1 MAGGGSASA
10 QESGAGS
17 DCAGSREVP
26 VRPRPLGD
34 ARAVSQVARVRVMIL
49 RRWLAVAIPAG
60 ALVVGSAL
68 VLADGGGLGDLAGIR
83 ADRLGGGAPTY
94 LVLVGLAAGFG
105 GGVAA
110 CWLYLRGSVGE
121 LRRAAD
127 RLATGEPAPVVGL
140 AVARPLAPLAAA
152 LEAAAAAFHEAWDAA
167 TTDRLTRVANR
178 ATLLSQLIGE
188 VERARRYG
196 RPLSVA
202 FVDLDRFKAI
212 NDTYGHD
219 AGDLVLR
226 GVADIFAKNLR
237 ENDLVGRYGG
247 EEFMLIL
254 PETTPEDAV
263 TVAEK
268 LRLLVE
274 GHRFRLPDGTDVSV
288 TVSTGIAGGRGEQL
302 RLESLVRDADAAMY
316 SAKSLGRNQTYVF
329 AEPDEEARVP
339 RAPISPVGRAIASEV
354 AEAARRAAESA
365 LVSAVDALPSYRGR
379 PSSLIALVATSIAR
393 QLGLPETEVERIR
406 VASLLHDIGKLA
418 VPEEI
423 LEKPGPLTPGEWQ
436 SVTQHPRVG
445 QLVLDQVAS
454 FREAGMIIL
463 HHHERFSGHGYP
475 YGLRGTDIP
484 LGARIV
490 AIADAYEAMRD
501 DRPYKKGMSHEAAV
515 RELRRHAGTQFDP
528 QLVEAFCDLF
538 ADRPPVVEGWMPA
551 SGNGNGSGPKGRPRR
566 SVHHG
571 VVVSGDSSAASA

>member
-1 MAGGGSASA
+1 MGVAGAPSTGITEGVTS
-10 QESGAGS
+10 QK
-17 DCAGSREVP
+17 VP
-26 VRPRPLGD
+26 VGGKPSGD
-34 ARAVSQVARVRVMIL
+34 APAVRRPARVQLMVL
-49 RRWLAVAIPAG
+49 RRWVAAAIPACG
-60 ALVVGSAL
+60 L
-68 VLADGGGLGDLAGIR
+68 VLVAAVLVPVLGTPEAAVSPSVLAAALAGIGF
-83 ADRLGGGAPTY
+83 LG
-94 LVLVGLAAGFG
+94 GLAAG
-105 GGVAA
+105 
-110 CWLYLRGSVGE
+110 WLYLRGSIAE

-127 RLATGEPAPVVGL
+127 QLAAGELGTAIQGR
-140 AVARPLAPLAAA
+140 VARPLVPLAAA
-152 LEAAAAAFHEAWDAA
+152 LDAAAAAFHEAWDAA

-219 AGDLVLR
+219 AGDVVLR
-226 GVADIFAKNLR
+226 GGAQTLARNLR

-254 PETTPEDAV
+254 PETMPEDAAM
-263 TVAEK
+263 VAEK

-274 GHRFRLPDGTDVSV
+274 GYPFRFRDGTEVSV
-288 TVSTGIAGGRGEQL
+288 TVSIGIAGGRGEHL
-302 RLESLVRDADAAMY
+302 RLEALVRDADAAMY

-339 RAPISPVGRAIASEV
+339 RAPISPIGRTIASEV
-354 AEAARRAAESA
+354 GEAARRAAESA
-365 LVSAVDALPSYRGR
+365 LMSAVDSLPSYRGR
-379 PSSLIALVATSIAR
+379 PSSLIAFVATAIAR
-393 QLGLPETEVERIR
+393 QLGLPQQEIERIR

-418 VPEEI
+418 VSEEI
-423 LEKPGPLTPGEWQ
+423 LEKPGPLTPREWQ

-445 QLVLDQVAS
+445 QLILDQVTS
-454 FREAGMIIL
+454 FREAGTIIL
-463 HHHERFSGHGYP
+463 HHHERYSGHGYP
-475 YGLRGTDIP
+475 YGLRGAEIP

-501 DRPYKKGMSHEAAV
+501 ERPYKRAMSHEAAV

-528 QLVEAFCDLF
+528 ELVEAFCDLF
-538 ADRPPVVEGWMPA
+538 GDREPVVETWVAG
-551 SGNGNGSGPKGRPRR
+551 GNGHGGGNGRVGEGHARADGRGRRRR
-566 SVHHG
+566 SVHRG
-571 VVVSGDSSAASA
+571 VDLGGGSAAASA

>member
-1 MAGGGSASA
+1 MAA
-10 QESGAGS
+10 
-17 DCAGSREVP
+17 
-26 VRPRPLGD
+26 
-34 ARAVSQVARVRVMIL
+34 AV
-49 RRWLAVAIPAG
+49 PAG
-60 ALVVGSAL
+60 CLGLAT
-68 VLADGGGLGDLAGIR
+68 VLLAN
-83 ADRLGGGAPTY
+83 A
-94 LVLVGLAAGFG
+94 LAAGAAGRPAVEAPVVAVALAGLGFAAG
-105 GGVAA
+105 AAA
-110 CWLYLRGSVGE
+110 CWLYLRGSLVE

-127 RLATGEPAPVVGL
+127 RLAGGEPVV
-140 AVARPLAPLAAA
+140 ASRRSVARPLVPLAEA
-152 LEAAAAAFHEAWDAA
+152 LDAAAAAFQEAWDAA

-219 AGDLVLR
+219 AGDVVLR
-226 GVADIFAKNLR
+226 GVAEIFARNIR

-254 PETTPEDAV
+254 PETTPEDAA

-288 TVSTGIAGGRGEQL
+288 TVSIGIAGGRGEHL
-302 RLESLVRDADAAMY
+302 RIETLVRDADAAMY

-365 LVSAVDALPSYRGR
+365 LVSAVDSQPSYRGR
-379 PSSLIALVATSIAR
+379 PSSLIAMVATSIAR
-393 QLGLPETEVERIR
+393 QLGLPDQEVERIR

-423 LEKPGPLTPGEWQ
+423 LEKPGPLTPSEWQ

-445 QLVLDQVAS
+445 QLILDQVTS
-454 FREAGMIIL
+454 FREAGTIIL

-490 AIADAYEAMRD
+490 AIADAYDAMRE

-538 ADRPPVVEGWMPA
+538 ADRPPVVEGWVA
-551 SGNGNGSGPKGRPRR
+551 SAPSNGGNGRAPHGRRRR
-566 SVHHG
+566 SVHRG
-571 VVVSGDSSAASA
+571 VALSGESSTASASA

>member
-1 MAGGGSASA
+1 MAGDRPVAVAPGQGGR
-10 QESGAGS
+10 GPG
-17 DCAGSREVP
+17 DPEVP
-26 VRPRPLGD
+26 VGGRPLGD
-34 ARAVSQVARVRVMIL
+34 ARPRRRPGTVPGMTL
-49 RRWLAVAIPAG
+49 RRWMAAAVPAC
-60 ALVVGSAL
+60 LL
-68 VLADGGGLGDLAGIR
+68 VLGVVALSQG
-83 ADRLGGGAPTY
+83 
-94 LVLVGLAAGFG
+94 GLAAGAG
-105 GGVAA
+105 AVPPPLGVAALAGAGFVAGLAA
-110 CWLYLRGSVGE
+110 CWLYLRGSVRE
-121 LRRAAD
+121 LQRAAD
-127 RLATGEPAPVVGL
+127 RLAAGELGVSVRVP
-140 AVARPLAPLAAA
+140 VARPLVPLAAA
-152 LEAAAAAFHEAWDAA
+152 LDAAAAAFHEAWDAA

-226 GVADIFAKNLR
+226 GVAEIFARNLR

-254 PETTPEDAV
+254 PETTPEDAAM
-263 TVAEK
+263 VAEK

-288 TVSTGIAGGRGEQL
+288 TVSTGIAGGRGEHL
-302 RLESLVRDADAAMY
+302 RIETLVRDADAAMY

-379 PSSLIALVATSIAR
+379 PSSLIAMVATSIAR
-393 QLGLPETEVERIR
+393 QLGLPEQEVERIR

-423 LEKPGPLTPGEWQ
+423 LEKPGPLTPAEWQ

-445 QLVLDQVAS
+445 QLVLDQVTS
-454 FREAGMIIL
+454 FREAGTIIL

-538 ADRPPVVEGWMPA
+538 AERPPVVEGWVPTGGSNGA
-551 SGNGNGSGPKGRPRR
+551 SSGQAGSAGRRRR
-566 SVHHG
+566 SVHKG
-571 VVVSGDSSAASA
+571 VALGGESSAAASA

>member
-1 MAGGGSASA
+1 
-10 QESGAGS
+10 
-17 DCAGSREVP
+17 
-26 VRPRPLGD
+26 
-34 ARAVSQVARVRVMIL
+34 
-49 RRWLAVAIPAG
+49 
-60 ALVVGSAL
+60 
-68 VLADGGGLGDLAGIR
+68 
-83 ADRLGGGAPTY
+83 
-94 LVLVGLAAGFG
+94 
-105 GGVAA
+105 GVAA
-110 CWLYLRGSVGE
+110 CWLYLRGSLIL
-121 LRRAAD
+121 LRQTADGLAA
-127 RLATGEPAPVVGL
+127 GEPTPATCRS
-140 AVARPLAPLAAA
+140 VARPLAPLAEA
-152 LEAAAAAFHEAWDAA
+152 LDAAAAAFQEAWDAA

-219 AGDLVLR
+219 AGDVVLR
-226 GVADIFAKNLR
+226 GVAEIFARNIR

-254 PETTPEDAV
+254 PETTPQEAA

-274 GHRFRLPDGTDVSV
+274 GRRFRLPDGTAISV
-288 TVSTGIAGGRGEQL
+288 TVSTGIAGGRGEHL
-302 RLESLVRDADAAMY
+302 RLEALVRDADAAMY

-329 AEPDEEARVP
+329 AEPDEEARVS

-365 LVSAVDALPSYRGR
+365 LVSAVGSLPSYRGR
-379 PSSLIALVATSIAR
+379 PSSLIAMIATAIAR
-393 QLGLPETEVERIR
+393 QLGLPDQEVERIR

-423 LEKPGPLTPGEWQ
+423 LEKPGPLTPSEWQ

-445 QLVLDQVAS
+445 QLVLDQVTS
-454 FREAGMIIL
+454 FREAGTIIL

-475 YGLRGTDIP
+475 YGLRGADIP

-490 AIADAYEAMRD
+490 AIADAYDAMRE
-501 DRPYKKGMSHEAAV
+501 DRPYKKGMSHQAAV

-538 ADRPPVVEGWMPA
+538 ADRPPVIEGLVTAGA
-551 SGNGNGSGPKGRPRR
+551 SNGGNGNGQASHGRRRR
-566 SVHHG
+566 SIQKG
-571 VVVSGDSSAASA
+571 VALPGESSASA

>member
-1 MAGGGSASA
+1 MVDGGS
-10 QESGAGS
+10 GAARGPGA
-17 DCAGSREVP
+17 DDRAPDSREVP
-26 VRPRPLGD
+26 VRARPLGD
-34 ARAVSQVARVRVMIL
+34 ARPGHRAATVRLMFL
-49 RRWLAVAIPAG
+49 RRWIAAAIPAG
-60 ALVVGSAL
+60 ILALGIALVVA
-68 VLADGGGLGDLAGIR
+68 DLAGGTAGPVVSGLPPAIPLV
-83 ADRLGGGAPTY
+83 ALALGGFGA
-94 LVLVGLAAGFG
+94 
-105 GGVAA
+105 GVAA
-110 CWLYLRGSVGE
+110 CWLYLRGSLVE
-121 LRRAAD
+121 LQRAAD
-127 RLATGEPAPVVGL
+127 RLAAGEPAAGVGVS
-140 AVARPLAPLAAA
+140 VARPLAPLAAA
-152 LEAAAAAFHEAWDAA
+152 LDAAAAAFHEAWDAA

-219 AGDLVLR
+219 AGDVVLR
-226 GVADIFAKNLR
+226 GVAEIFARNVR

-254 PETTPEDAV
+254 PETTPEDAA

-274 GHRFRLPDGTDVSV
+274 GHRFRLPDGTDVTV

-302 RLESLVRDADAAMY
+302 RLEALVRDADAAMY

-339 RAPISPVGRAIASEV
+339 RAPISPVGRTIASEV

-365 LVSAVDALPSYRGR
+365 LLSAVDGLPSYRGR
-379 PSSLIALVATSIAR
+379 PSSLIATVATSIAR
-393 QLGLPETEVERIR
+393 QLGLPETEIERIR

-454 FREAGMIIL
+454 FRDAGMIIL

-475 YGLRGTDIP
+475 YGLRGTEIP

-490 AIADAYEAMRD
+490 AIADAYEAMLD

-538 ADRPPVVEGWMPA
+538 ADRPPVVEGWVPREA
-551 SGNGNGSGPKGRPRR
+551 GNGNGHASGGRRRR
-566 SVHHG
+566 SVHRG

>member
-1 MAGGGSASA
+1 MATGERRVADRPRSGGREPNG
-10 QESGAGS
+10 Q
-17 DCAGSREVP
+17 EVP
-26 VRPRPLGD
+26 VEGRPLGD
-34 ARAVSQVARVRVMIL
+34 AWRGRRPGTVRLVTP
-49 RRWLAVAIPAG
+49 RRWTAAAIPAC
-60 ALVVGSAL
+60 LL
-68 VLADGGGLGDLAGIR
+68 VLGVVLLAQIEVVAGTG
-83 ADRLGGGAPTY
+83 AVVPASPLVGVLGG
-94 LVLVGLAAGFG
+94 AGFVA
-105 GGVAA
+105 GVAA
-110 CWLYLRGSVGE
+110 CWLYLRDSVRE
-121 LRRAAD
+121 LQRAAD
-127 RLATGEPAPVVGL
+127 RLAAGELGVNVRAP
-140 AVARPLAPLAAA
+140 VARPFLPLAAA
-152 LEAAAAAFHEAWDAA
+152 LDAAAAAFHEAWDAA

-219 AGDLVLR
+219 AGDVVLR
-226 GVADIFAKNLR
+226 EVAEIFAKNLR

-254 PETTPEDAV
+254 PETTPEDAAM
-263 TVAEK
+263 VAEK

-274 GHRFRLPDGTDVSV
+274 GHQFRLSDGTTISV
-288 TVSTGIAGGRGEQL
+288 TVSTGIAGGRREHL
-302 RLESLVRDADAAMY
+302 RIETLVRDADAAMY

-329 AEPDEEARVP
+329 AEPDEEAWVA

-365 LVSAVDALPSYRGR
+365 LVSAIDSLPSYRGR
-379 PSSLIALVATSIAR
+379 PSSLIAMIATSIAR
-393 QLGLPETEVERIR
+393 QVGLPDQEVERIR

-418 VPEEI
+418 VPDEI
-423 LEKPGPLTPGEWQ
+423 LEKPGPLTPSEWQ

-445 QLVLDQVAS
+445 QLVLDQVTN
-454 FREAGMIIL
+454 FREAGTIIL
-463 HHHERFSGHGYP
+463 HHHERYSGHGYP

-490 AIADAYEAMRD
+490 AVADAYEAMRD

-538 ADRPPVVEGWMPA
+538 ADQPPVVEDWVA
-551 SGNGNGSGPKGRPRR
+551 ARSLNGKDGEARPPGRRRR
-566 SVHHG
+566 SVHRG
-571 VVVSGDSSAASA
+571 VALAGESSAAVSA